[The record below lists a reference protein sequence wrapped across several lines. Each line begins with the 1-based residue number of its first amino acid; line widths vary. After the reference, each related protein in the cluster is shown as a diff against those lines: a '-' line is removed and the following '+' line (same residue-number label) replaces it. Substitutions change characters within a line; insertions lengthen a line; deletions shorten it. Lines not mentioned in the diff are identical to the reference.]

1 VDERLRQPDT
11 LPVTMREV
19 PDLLRERLSEAA
31 DLDDG
36 SRALAKADLAQFYQ
50 GATAAP

>member
-1 VDERLRQPDT
+1 MT
-11 LPVTMREV
+11 Y
-19 PDLLRERLSEAA
+19 
-31 DLDDG
+31 LDDG